1 MKARPILYAKTIDG
15 VNIAYQVLGNGPV
28 DLVYTLG
35 MAGNF
40 EIEFEPSWGVRFLDR
55 LASFSRVILFDKRGT
70 GLSDRVLGVP
80 DFDKRAD
87 DLRAVLDAAGSD
99 RAVLVGNRGGGS
111 LGAFY
116 AAVHPERVLALV
128 LYNSWARTA
137 WAPDYPVGSSKEEL
151 EAWRG
156 EIEAH
161 WGSDEMAE
169 RFLENVAPSH
179 ASDPEWVRWE
189 ARALRQGASPAAA
202 LAFDEFEQAIDVRSV
217 LATVQAPTLV
227 LSRSEAARAR
237 SADLAE
243 RIPGARHVHVPGEDW
258 MPYAGDVDALLGEV
272 ERFVRSVS
280 AEEATFERVLTTAL
294 FTDVVGSTEKAAE
307 SGDGAWT
314 TLVERHHAA
323 VRAMI
328 GRYRGT
334 EVDTAGDGFFATFD
348 GPARAVRCAQAIVEA
363 VRPMGLDIRAGIHT
377 GEVEII
383 DDKVGGIAVNI
394 GARVA
399 GQARA
404 SEVLVSQTVKDL
416 VTGSGLVFEDAGEH
430 ELKGV
435 PDRWHLYRVIR
446 HADPTAIELRS
457 VFKTTQ

>member
-1 MKARPILYAKTIDG
+1 VGVPEIRYAKTIDG
-15 VNIAYQVLGNGPV
+15 VSIAYQIRGDGPV

-40 EIEFEPSWGVRFLDR
+40 EVEFEAPWGVRFLER

-70 GLSDRVLGVP
+70 GLSDRVLGAP
-80 DFDKRAD
+80 DFDMRAD

-99 RAVLVGNRGGGS
+99 RAVLIGNRGGAS
-111 LGAFY
+111 LCAFF
-116 AAVHPERVLALV
+116 AAIHPERVLALV

-137 WAPDYPVGSSKEEL
+137 WATDYQVGSSKEEL
-151 EAWRG
+151 ERWRR
-156 EIEAH
+156 EIDDH
-161 WGSDEMAE
+161 WGTEEMAT

-179 ASDPEWVRWE
+179 AHDTEWVRWE
-189 ARALRQGASPAAA
+189 ARALRHGASPAAA
-202 LAFDEFEQAIDVRSV
+202 LAFDAFEQTIDVRSV

-227 LSRSEAARAR
+227 LSRTEPALAR
-237 SADLAE
+237 SIDLAE

-258 MPYAGDVDALLGEV
+258 MPYAGDVEALLGEM
-272 ERFVRSVS
+272 ERFVRTVH
-280 AEEATFERVLTTAL
+280 AEEATFERVLTTVL

-307 SGDGAWT
+307 SGDGAWKA
-314 TLVERHHAA
+314 LVERHHAT

-348 GPARAVRCAQAIVEA
+348 GPARAVRCAQSIVEA
-363 VRPMGLDIRAGIHT
+363 VRPMGLEVRAGVHT

-399 GQARA
+399 GQARP
-404 SEVLVSQTVKDL
+404 SEVLVSQTVRDL
-416 VTGSGLVFEDAGEH
+416 VAGSGLTFDDAGEH
-430 ELKGV
+430 ELKGI
-435 PDRWHLYRVIR
+435 PDRWHL
-446 HADPTAIELRS
+446 
-457 VFKTTQ
+457 FKARG